1 MTIMSNISS
10 GCFQQEL
17 IYQPGANCFPIDYLR
32 ICGLDGDVLCHHGR
46 VGISMA
52 WFLTKH

>member
-46 VGISMA
+46 VSISMA
-52 WFLTKH
+52 WF